1 MALISR
7 SRDGRSVEIGLAI
20 HQAVVDEGRRE
31 GVFAY
36 LTRDENGRAFFQ
48 KYDPKAN
55 GGNGEFHSRFSKS
68 LADRII
74 CHREDLRA
82 YVRWLDH
89 PPAPLW

>member
-7 SRDGRSVEIGLAI
+7 SRDGKAIEIGLAI
-20 HQAVVDEGRRE
+20 HRAVVDEGRRE

-55 GGNGEFHSRFSKS
+55 GGKGEFHSRFSKT
-68 LADRII
+68 LADRIVI
-74 CHREDLRA
+74 HREDLRL
-82 YVRWLDH
+82 YVRWLDN
-89 PPAPLW
+89 PRPPLW